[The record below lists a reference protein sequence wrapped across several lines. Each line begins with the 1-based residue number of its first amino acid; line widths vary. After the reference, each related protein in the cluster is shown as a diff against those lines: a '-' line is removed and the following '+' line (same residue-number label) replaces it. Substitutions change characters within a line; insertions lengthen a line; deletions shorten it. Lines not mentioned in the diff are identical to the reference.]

1 MKVKD
6 IIKLIVLIPIIVI
19 VSYGVLKVMELIVL

>member
-6 IIKLIVLIPIIVI
+6 IFKLIVMIPITVI
-19 VSYGVLKVMELIVL
+19 VLYGVLKVMELIVL

>member
-6 IIKLIVLIPIIVI
+6 IFKLIVMIPITVI